1 MIEKRYILAALAFFS
16 TFNVYSIRNGITI
29 SIMDMAVIEKD
40 SLAET
45 NINDTPDQTVCPF
58 VTNFTDR
65 MEALNITKDKEITC
79 SESQKSDILGAYF
92 IGYRNVVKAD
102 RIWCLDMFHTTN
114 KVSLKERSSTI
125 AYFQGHI
132 RSFIKKWINS
142 SPNYGIFFHCD
153 LVNLKHIDFKLKVK
167 SQWPGPVDVLEQSKC

>member
-45 NINDTPDQTVCPF
+45 NINDAPDQTVCPF
-58 VTNFTDR
+58 MTNFTDR
-65 MEALNITKDKEITC
+65 MEALNITKDKEITW

-92 IGYRNVVKAD
+92 IGYRNVVTSD
-102 RIWCLDMFHTTN
+102 RL
-114 KVSLKERSSTI
+114 
-125 AYFQGHI
+125 
-132 RSFIKKWINS
+132 
-142 SPNYGIFFHCD
+142 
-153 LVNLKHIDFKLKVK
+153 
-167 SQWPGPVDVLEQSKC
+167 